1 MIGLWSVKNQVRQG
15 GEACLLDRL
24 RWMMEDASTYRAVH
38 AVGPGR
44 LELTKRTFQTPGP
57 GKVRIRVEA
66 CGVCHSDSATV
77 EALFPIEW
85 PRFPGHEVVGRIDA
99 LGSDVQGWAVGQR
112 VGVGFLGGS
121 CGYCEFCR
129 AGDLVNC
136 RNQEFTGIHR
146 DGGYAEVMVAKA
158 SGPMSIPDDMSSAD
172 AAPLLCAGLTTF
184 NALRNSPAKAGD
196 LVAILGIGGLG
207 HLGVQYARRM
217 GFEVAAIGRGSD
229 SAELAK
235 KLGAHH
241 YIDGAA
247 DDTAAAL
254 QALGGAKVILITA
267 SGGTTVATTFK
278 GLRPGGVS
286 IVLGVGPEPIETS
299 SMDLIF
305 GERKVAGSL
314 TGNPATGDATLR
326 FSALSG
332 VSAMIETVPLDE
344 AAAAYAKMM
353 AGQARFRMVLV
364 TNNGDKKVGLT
375 K

>member
-1 MIGLWSVKNQVRQG
+1 MSSSPTKGTTLKPMPGTYTAVEVSAPN
-15 GEACLLDRL
+15 EL
-24 RWMMEDASTYRAVH
+24 RVVERRVA
-38 AVGPGR
+38 
-44 LELTKRTFQTPGP
+44 EPGP
-57 GKVRIRVEA
+57 GQVRIRVEA

-77 EALFPIEW
+77 EGLFPIDW
-85 PRFPGHEVVGRIDA
+85 PRVPGHEAVGRIEA
-99 LGSDVQGWAVGQR
+99 LGPGVQGWTVGQR

-129 AGDLVNC
+129 NGDLVNC
-136 RNQEFTGIHR
+136 RNQEFTGVHS
-146 DGGYAEVMVAKA
+146 DGGYAEVMIAKA
-158 SGPMSIPDDMSSAD
+158 TGLMRIPDDLSSAG

-184 NALRNSPAKAGD
+184 SALRNAPAKAGE
-196 LVAILGIGGLG
+196 LVAVLGIGGLG
-207 HLGVQYARRM
+207 HLGVQYARHM
-217 GFEVAAIGRGSD
+217 GFEVAAIGRGTG

-241 YIDGAA
+241 YIDSAA
-247 DDTAAAL
+247 SDPAGAL

-267 SGGTTVATTFK
+267 SGGKTLAATFK

-286 IVLGVGPEPIETS
+286 IDLGVGPEPIEIT

-332 VSAMIETVPLDE
+332 VSAMIETVPLE
-344 AAAAYAKMM
+344 QAAEAYARMM
-353 AGQARFRMVLV
+353 EGKARFRIVL
-364 TNNGDKKVGLT
+364 LT
-375 K
+375 KDGISRQPRSGPDRIVGGS